1 MLPGRSVAISSC
13 IPRMYAVFGFI
24 IAVASGAWP
33 CVPAPRQSSVSVHGH
48 CSFPF
53 FFFLFSFSFTGSP
66 CFRVLALCWWS
77 DGGHGDCSFCAV
89 KCVGETRW

>member
-53 FFFLFSFSFTGSP
+53 FFFFYGFAVFPSVGI
-66 CFRVLALCWWS
+66 VL
-77 DGGHGDCSFCAV
+77 V
-89 KCVGETRW
+89 VGRRPW